1 VIPNRHVNRSTLRR
15 TGSRAVFARFGAD
28 MFVPTCRHAVISGV
42 FVVCLAVAAWA
53 AAQAPRGIPDSLDD
67 KEFWQLVRDLSEPD
81 GFFEDENYVSNEMGY
96 QRTMRRLQESVPP
109 GGVFVGVG
117 PEQNFAYVAA
127 LRPKMAFVLDI
138 RRQNLIEHLM
148 YKALFEVS
156 GNRGEFL
163 SRLFSR
169 PVPPGLEANADV
181 GELFRAYGPVPADRR
196 LFDATLTTILD
207 VLTERHRFELSNEDR
222 AAVRK
227 VLSAF
232 YDSGPDLR
240 YVFRGTTELH
250 PTYAQMMT
258 AADEAGRR
266 WSVLGREDAFQHV
279 RAMQQKN
286 LIVPVVG
293 DFAGPVALRAIG
305 RYVRERGGA
314 IDVFYTSN
322 VESYLF
328 RNGTWKA
335 FYDSVLTLPL
345 GGQGLFVRAFFG
357 STARECSAT
366 RPTIVTPV
374 LGAMAPLI
382 EAYRNGAVT
391 SQCDLVVLSR

>member
-1 VIPNRHVNRSTLRR
+1 
-15 TGSRAVFARFGAD
+15 
-28 MFVPTCRHAVISGV
+28 
-42 FVVCLAVAAWA
+42 
-53 AAQAPRGIPDSLDD
+53 
-67 KEFWQLVRDLSEPD
+67 
-81 GFFEDENYVSNEMGY
+81 
-96 QRTMRRLQESVPP
+96 
-109 GGVFVGVG
+109 
-117 PEQNFAYVAA
+117 
-127 LRPKMAFVLDI
+127 
-138 RRQNLIEHLM
+138 
-148 YKALFEVS
+148 
-156 GNRGEFL
+156 
-163 SRLFSR
+163 
-169 PVPPGLEANADV
+169 
-181 GELFRAYGPVPADRR
+181 
-196 LFDATLTTILD
+196 

>member
-156 GNRGEFL
+156 GTVASSCRGSSHARFHRA
-163 SRLFSR
+163 SKRTRTSASCFAR
-169 PVPPGLEANADV
+169 TGR
-181 GELFRAYGPVPADRR
+181 FRR
-196 LFDATLTTILD
+196 T
-207 VLTERHRFELSNEDR
+207 
-222 AAVRK
+222 
-227 VLSAF
+227 
-232 YDSGPDLR
+232 
-240 YVFRGTTELH
+240 
-250 PTYAQMMT
+250 
-258 AADEAGRR
+258 
-266 WSVLGREDAFQHV
+266 
-279 RAMQQKN
+279 
-286 LIVPVVG
+286 
-293 DFAGPVALRAIG
+293 
-305 RYVRERGGA
+305 GA
-314 IDVFYTSN
+314 S
-322 VESYLF
+322 
-328 RNGTWKA
+328 
-335 FYDSVLTLPL
+335 
-345 GGQGLFVRAFFG
+345 
-357 STARECSAT
+357 STPR
-366 RPTIVTPV
+366 
-374 LGAMAPLI
+374 
-382 EAYRNGAVT
+382 
-391 SQCDLVVLSR
+391 